1 MYRMTFVV
9 GIERF
14 NGAVWDEIRAA
25 LKADSIDCHIDRFHE
40 GHIDQRDA
48 SLQRALHDSDVVFLS
63 LINMRPQAEWLQSA
77 LEQSRAKAVFAYE
90 SMPEVM
96 ALTRVGEHRF
106 KARKSE
112 PPKVIQALMR
122 LVTRGRDE
130 DTLYTY
136 AKLVKIAAKML
147 PLVPKKM
154 AGFRTW
160 LSVNL
165 YWNQPDVGNLTQML
179 RLIMR
184 DVLQAEITVE
194 PLRVIPLMG
203 CFDARTGILYDNPK
217 AWHAARKK
225 AAAKSNE
232 KHSKNRPQ
240 VAVLAMR
247 KHVVQRLPYLREFI
261 EGLESRG
268 LAVLPVFVSGIEAHV
283 AIREWLVHEPI
294 DAFVSTMGFS
304 VVGGPA
310 ASTKPGHYH
319 ETAADLLAALDVP
332 YFVMQPLLMQDENEW
347 RDRGVHAMQSVV
359 MYDLPE
365 MDGVAHS
372 LALGAVRDGA
382 LHVLPD
388 RVQRAADQVESW
400 VKLRHKKVEQKRI
413 ALVVYDYPPGMGK
426 AGTAALLDV
435 PKSLVAIL
443 GRLAAEGYDIGDAPL
458 DAVSLSRQLDVLSRG
473 EAGIKLTLKD
483 FRRMVQGKTLDRID
497 DFWGAAPGDIAAAG
511 RDALRLD
518 VLEFG
523 NVVIGLQPPMGVP
536 GDPMRLLFERSFTP
550 HHQYV
555 GFYSWLKHGFAAD
568 ALVHVGM
575 HGTAEWMPGLQ
586 AALTAD
592 CWPDALLGG
601 FAHLYLYPLNNPAE
615 AAIARR
621 RGYATVIS
629 HAVPPYARAGTYKQ
643 LAQLAARLDDSTD
656 ELQGALPDKPRAE
669 GESLEDYR
677 ARAQAWLKE
686 IEQRLIVEG
695 LHVFGVPPAPE
706 KGRALVE
713 AALDVPRTGQPG
725 LRALVAASAASGTSV
740 RVGEACSALIDRCI
754 EADESPERV
763 YREFFE
769 SQMPSAVTGLV
780 AEGRAIRAGLAR
792 CDEELAALMRAL
804 SGHFI
809 RPAFGADPV
818 RAGSAALPSGR
829 NIHGIDPWR
838 LPSELALQR
847 GRQAAQV
854 LLAAHHAEHG
864 AWPRTVAQSIWA
876 MDTIKSEGE
885 GLAVVLA
892 LVGAEPER
900 DGQGK
905 IFRFRLL
912 PLAEL
917 GRPRIDVLLDVSS
930 IFRDTFKLSLDLL
943 DDLFRQ
949 AARVDEPVEL
959 NHVRANTLAM
969 LAEGLTEEQATA
981 RVFTQAPGLYGT
993 GVDQLIEES
1002 QWESETDLAA
1012 MFQQR
1017 CAHTAGGARNGAAAP
1032 ETLRGLLGRVDHVFQ
1047 AIDSVEYGLTD
1058 MSHYYGHSGALQ
1070 VAAQQATGRSVGLS
1084 YAETFTGEVR
1094 VTRSQDL
1101 VQLETRAKLLNP
1113 RWYEAMLAH
1122 GHSGAAE
1129 IGNRFTHLLGWGAVG
1144 AAQDWMFKDA
1154 ADTFILDEAMRKRL
1168 EAVNPQAVR
1177 NAMGRLME
1185 ANGRG
1190 LWQADEQT
1198 LEALQGLYADLEDRL
1213 EGVAAAEPTTQLT
1226 AEVAA

>member
-14 NGAVWDEIRAA
+14 NGAVWDDIRAA
-25 LKADSIDCHIDRFHE
+25 LAADGIQCRIERFHE
-40 GHIDQRDA
+40 GHIEQRDTA
-48 SLQRALHDSDVVFLS
+48 LQAALRETDIVFLS
-63 LINMRPQAEWLQSA
+63 LINLRAQAEWLQTQ
-77 LEQSRAKAVFAYE
+77 LESSSTQAVFAYE

-106 KARKSE
+106 KARKGE
-112 PPKVIQALMR
+112 PPKVIQTLMR

-136 AKLVKIAAKML
+136 AKLVKIAAKIL

-179 RLIMR
+179 RLILR
-184 DVLQAEITVE
+184 DVLQAQLTVE

-203 CFDARTGILYDNPK
+203 CFDARTGALFANPK
-217 AWHAARKK
+217 SYI
-225 AAAKSNE
+225 AAAGKPC
-232 KHSKNRPQ
+232 KDTPR

-283 AIREWLVHEPI
+283 AIREWLVHERL

-319 ETAADLLAALDVP
+319 ETAADLLAELNVP
-332 YFVMQPLLMQDENEW
+332 YFVMQPLLMQDEHEW
-347 RDRGVHAMQSVV
+347 RERGVHAMQSVV

-365 MDGVAHS
+365 MDGVTHS

-388 RVQRAADQVESW
+388 RLQRAADQVEAW
-400 VKLRHKKVEQKRI
+400 VTLRRKPAASKRI
-413 ALVVYDYPPGMGK
+413 ALIAYDYPPGMGK

-435 PKSLVAIL
+435 PQSLVSIL
-443 GRLAAEGYDIGDAPL
+443 NRLAKEGYDIGSAPL
-458 DAVSLSRQLDVLSRG
+458 EAKELARQLDVLSRG
-473 EAGIKLTLKD
+473 EGGYKLSLKE
-483 FRRMVQGKTLDRID
+483 FRRMVRGEALERVDN
-497 DFWGAAPGDIAAAG
+497 FWGAAPGDIAAAG

-518 VLEFG
+518 VLQFG
-523 NVVIGLQPPMGVP
+523 NIVIGLQPSMGVP

-555 GFYSWLKHGFAAD
+555 GFYAWLRHGFSAD

-586 AALTAD
+586 AALTQD

-629 HAVPPYARAGTYKQ
+629 HAVPPYARAGSYKQ
-643 LAQLAARLDDSTD
+643 IALMTARLEDPDDV
-656 ELQGALPDKPRAE
+656 LQGVCPELPRGPD
-669 GESLEDYR
+669 ESLTTYR
-677 ARAQAWLKE
+677 ERIRVWLNE

-695 LHVFGVPPAPE
+695 LHVYGVPPAAD
-706 KGRALVE
+706 KGRGLVE
-713 AALDVPRTGQPG
+713 AALEVPRKGQPG
-725 LRALVAASAASGTSV
+725 LRALLAAASIPVERVPEVCAALVT
-740 RVGEACSALIDRCI
+740 RCI
-754 EADESPERV
+754 EADERPEQV
-763 YREFFE
+763 LKEFFDGRV
-769 SQMPSAVTGLV
+769 SAHVMDLI

-792 CDEELAALMRAL
+792 CDEELTALVSAL
-804 SGHFI
+804 EGRFVK
-809 RPAFGADPV
+809 PAFGADPV
-818 RAGSAALPSGR
+818 RAGAAALPSGR

-838 LPSELALQR
+838 LPSDAALQR
-847 GRQAAQV
+847 GRQVADV
-854 LLAAHHAEHG
+854 LLARHRSEHG
-864 AWPRTVAQSIWA
+864 QWPQTVAQSIWA

-912 PLAEL
+912 PLDTL

-949 AARVDEPVEL
+949 AALVDEPIEH
-959 NHVRANTLAM
+959 NHIRANTLAM
-969 LAEGLTEEQATA
+969 MAEGRTELEATA

-993 GVDQLIEES
+993 GVDQLIDES
-1002 QWESETDLAA
+1002 QWDSDADLAA
-1012 MFQQR
+1012 MYQQR
-1017 CAHTAGGARNGAAAP
+1017 CAHTAGGERHGSAAP
-1032 ETLRGLLGRVDHVFQ
+1032 ETLRSLLGRVDHVFQ

-1058 MSHYYGHSGALQ
+1058 MGHYYAHSGALQ
-1070 VAAQQATGRSVGLS
+1070 VAAKQATGRAVGLS

-1113 RWYEAMLAH
+1113 KWYEAMLEH

-1129 IGNRFTHLLGWGAVG
+1129 IGSRFTHLLGWGAVG
-1144 AAQDWMFKDA
+1144 AAQDWMFDEA
-1154 ADTFILDEAMRKRL
+1154 AATFILDEGMRRRL
-1168 EAVNPQAVR
+1168 EEVNPQAVR
-1177 NAMGRLME
+1177 NAVGRLME
-1185 ANGRG
+1185 ASGRG
-1190 LWQADEQT
+1190 LWQADEAT
-1198 LEALQGLYADLEDRL
+1198 LEVLQSLHADLEDRL
-1213 EGVAAAEPTTQLT
+1213 EGVEAAA
-1226 AEVAA
+1226 